1 MDLRGPLGPLSN
13 HGDLRGNRLNNTLVT
28 VLSDVPNLV
37 LLNLSMS
44 VVAEARPTEKRRCL
58 AATWRCSLLGVPHRC
73 AGPSGR
79 LIRHHG
85 GWFGAGDGGGDWVG
99 DGDSSL
105 STTRGDE
112 RGRSAIDDLAALHA
126 VALLPWHP
134 Q

>member
-1 MDLRGPLGPLSN
+1 MDLRGPLDPLSN
-13 HGDLRGNRLNNTLVT
+13 HGDLRGNRLNNTLDA
-28 VLSDVPNLV
+28 VLSSVPNLV
-37 LLNLSMS
+37 FLNLSMLA
-44 VVAEARPTEKRRCL
+44 VAEARLTKKKRCL
-58 AATWRCSLLGVPHRC
+58 AASWRCSMLRVPHHC
-73 AGPSGR
+73 VGPSGR

-85 GWFGAGDGGGDWVG
+85 GWDGGGDWVR

-126 VALLPWHP
+126 VALLPRHP